1 MQTPSRHLES
11 GPSADEVVQAA
22 RALAPD
28 LAGRARETTEGRR
41 VAAENVYRIKQA
53 RLHQVLLPRHCGGLE
68 LDLHTHLNVVEEL
81 AAGCGSTGWC
91 TGVWHAHTWLLGLFA
106 RQAQDEFTG
115 GTPQAIISA
124 VISPRGEAGIVDG
137 GYLLSGFWPFCSGVH
152 HSEWVLLGARVVD
165 ERGHPAG
172 EGLMLLPTL
181 DVEIKDDWYVNGLTG
196 TGSNSVS
203 TKDVFVPRHRF
214 LSVPDAVQGNAP
226 GAGLHESS
234 LYSSAFVPALALFLC
249 GPALGMARHA
259 LDVFCGKLPGRVVA
273 YTFNEQQADMPVT
286 HLEVAEAA
294 TKIDT
299 ARLLLHA
306 LVDTMQN
313 YAGRGELMPV
323 RQRAKARMDC
333 AYAVRLCM
341 EAAETLFLAGGGVG
355 LSEANPLQVAARDL
369 QAVNMHGLLVQKTNL
384 EMYGR
389 MLLGLEPNSPVI

>member
-1 MQTPSRHLES
+1 MQKPSHLLD
-11 GPSADEVVQAA
+11 PDLSADGVVEAA
-22 RALAPD
+22 RSVAPD
-28 LAGRARETTEGRR
+28 LAGRARETTEGRC
-41 VAAENVYRIKQA
+41 VAAENVRQLRQA
-53 RLHQVLLPRHCGGLE
+53 RLHQVLLPRRCGGLE
-68 LDLHTHLNVVEEL
+68 HDLHAHLNVVEEL

-106 RQAQDEFTG
+106 PQAQDEFTTR
-115 GTPQAIISA
+115 TPDAIISA
-124 VISPRGEAGIVDG
+124 VISPRGEARTADG
-137 GYLLSGFWPFCSGVH
+137 GYRLSGFWPFCSGVH
-152 HSEWVLLGARVVD
+152 HSQWVLLGARVVD
-165 ERGHPAG
+165 EKGAPTG
-172 EGLMLLPTL
+172 EGLLLVPTT
-181 DVEIKDDWYVNGLTG
+181 DIEIKDDWYVNGLTG

-203 TKDVFVPRHRF
+203 ATDALVPRHRF
-214 LSVPDAVQGNAP
+214 LSVPDAVQGNSP

-234 LYSSAFVPALALFLC
+234 LYASAFVPALALFLC
-249 GPALGMARHA
+249 GPALGMARQA

-294 TKIDT
+294 TKVDT

-306 LVDTMQN
+306 IADGMQEF
-313 YAGRGELMPV
+313 ADRGDLMPL

-341 EAAETLFLAGGGVG
+341 EAAQALFLAGGGAG
-355 LSEANPLQVAARDL
+355 LSEANALQVAARDL

-389 MLLGLEPNSPVI
+389 VLLGLEPNSPVI

>member
-1 MQTPSRHLES
+1 MRTPSRHIES
-11 GPSADEVVQAA
+11 DPSVDEVLDAA

-28 LAGRARETTEGRR
+28 LTGRARETTEGRR
-41 VAAENVYRIKQA
+41 VAAENIRRIKQA
-53 RLHQVLLPRHCGGLE
+53 RLHQVLLPHRCGGLE
-68 LDLHTHLNVVEEL
+68 LDLHTHLQVVEEL

-91 TGVWHAHTWLLGLFA
+91 TGVWHAHTWLLGLFPP
-106 RQAQDEFTG
+106 QAQDEFTAM
-115 GTPQAIISA
+115 TPQAIISA
-124 VISPRGEAGIVDG
+124 VISPRGEARIADG
-137 GYLLSGFWPFCSGVH
+137 GYRLSGFWPFCSGVH

-165 ERGHPAG
+165 ERGDPAG
-172 EGLMLLPTL
+172 EGLVLLPTA

-214 LSVPDAVQGNAP
+214 LSVPDAAQGNAP
-226 GAGLHESS
+226 GAGLHKSS
-234 LYSSAFVPALALFLC
+234 LYASAFVPALALFLC

-294 TKIDT
+294 TKIAT
-299 ARLLLHA
+299 ARLVLHA
-306 LVDTMQN
+306 LVDTMQQF
-313 YAGRGELMPV
+313 AGRGDLMPLE
-323 RQRAKARMDC
+323 QRAKARMDC

-341 EAAETLFLAGGGVG
+341 EAAQTLFLAGGGAG

-389 MLLGLEPNSPVI
+389 VLLGLEPNSPVI